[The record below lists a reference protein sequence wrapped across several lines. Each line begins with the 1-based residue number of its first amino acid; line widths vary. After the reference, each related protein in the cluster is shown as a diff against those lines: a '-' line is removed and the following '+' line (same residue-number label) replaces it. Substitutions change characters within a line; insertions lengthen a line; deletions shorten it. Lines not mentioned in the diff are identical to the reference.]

1 MFVGIIDLLGMTE
14 QREESYHI
22 VGKCVNMSLWLRRDI
37 LL

>member
-14 QREESYHI
+14 QREESYPI